1 MKSQYVYSA
10 LTLCAILTSCSDKEE
25 TKPVTP
31 TTTELT
37 AVINGAQQTN
47 ASGPAPT
54 NSTATGTFAGT
65 YSSVNRQLA
74 YTVVY
79 QGMTPSIAHI
89 HRGAPGVSDRVEI
102 PFANLASPI
111 TGTVTLTLQ
120 QEELLL
126 NNRMYVNLHSSA
138 FPNGEIRGNISK
150 K

>member
-1 MKSQYVYSA
+1 MKSQYAYSA
-10 LTLCAILTSCSDKEE
+10 LALCTILTSCSDKEE
-25 TKPVTP
+25 TKPATP
-31 TTTELT
+31 TTTELS
-37 AVINGAQQTN
+37 AVINASQQTDVN
-47 ASGPAPT
+47 GPAPT

-65 YSSVNRQLA
+65 YTSLNRQLS

-79 QGMTPSIAHI
+79 QGMTPTIAHI
-89 HRGAPGVSDRVEI
+89 HTGAPGVSGPVAI

-111 TGTVTLTLQ
+111 TGTVTLTIEQADNLV
-120 QEELLL
+120 